1 MASSAD
7 SVVSSFTAKERK
19 ARDRER
25 ARLADLGVDD
35 PMLKLPYDRADAKDW
50 NDLVLRLVALE
61 ADGFGNGVVPQQAA
75 LALDLLDSASVPE
88 EADQ

>member
-50 NDLVLRLVALE
+50 I
-61 ADGFGNGVVPQQAA
+61 
-75 LALDLLDSASVPE
+75 
-88 EADQ
+88 